1 MDCMKKKEKDITL
14 NKIKKK
20 EKNYLQKRRL
30 IIQ

>member
-1 MDCMKKKEKDITL
+1 MKKKEKDITL